1 LINLDDIRGRS
12 ALTFLEKYEGINPYL
27 IKLKGEYLKN
37 KKLALTENQ
46 SKYIIDNYEREPQYI
61 NRVIGIT
68 PYLGEELK
76 KIDNLGFT
84 PEKILIEFI
93 LAETNKSYHVYGK
106 LKQNQKESKMYWIPK
121 TQVNDDPYFEKVH
134 VEVDLT
140 KYNEILSKY
149 GKTLYKHQE
158 DGIKFLLS
166 RNGCIL
172 ADDMGLGKSM
182 QSIIAALESGAE
194 KILIVTTSSTKI
206 NWERE
211 INVFC
216 NETTIID
223 GKKWDS
229 NKFTII
235 NFDILKNFH
244 SLPAVKKR
252 KEGEPEPILIRDIVN
267 TKFDLCIVD
276 EAHNLKNNDSIR
288 GKIMVDVC
296 VKYNIPKVWLLTGTP
311 VANRPMDFF
320 NLLKLIKSPIANN
333 WKHYALRYCDGR
345 QFFRTLKNGQR
356 KQIWLTDGA
365 SNLEELANKT
375 KNILLR
381 RLKTDA
387 IDMPDKIVTPMYHQ
401 LDSKGWKMY
410 EQLWD
415 EYVEM
420 KKKLGKKTMESQKD
434 LVELILLRQFIA
446 IQAIPYTI
454 EMIENALE
462 MGRKVIVFTSF
473 SEEQEIIA
481 NHFGK
486 LAVRHN
492 GSLSNAK
499 KQHSVDQFQNND
511 KIKVFIGNIKSAGVG
526 ITLTEATVVIFN
538 SFDWV
543 PGNNEQAEDRCVFG
557 GQLVMTN
564 EGYKL
569 IEDINIGDFV
579 YTHNGNFKKVINTHT
594 HLERKKTR
602 VDIDAFGYNNKLS
615 LTNDHKVYVY
625 DNKDN
630 DFKWIECGSLDIN
643 THRLT
648 LKSNNQ
654 PLKRKEYLDVINYI
668 DTSFTNNYSVKQIN
682 GRLKELPEKVVLT
695 NDLLY
700 AFGFFIAEGWA
711 IEKNIDKSAS
721 VNICQKIDN
730 KKMLDASVYIINI
743 IKQSFNIE
751 SHGEYID
758 KNNCKTCTI
767 YSKNLA
773 INFNNWFGKGVKNK
787 QLPDWVDELNNEQLE
802 NLLEG
807 YYHGDGYRRKN
818 TQEAVTVST
827 KLGSQLIRYNANLD
841 RGICLKM
848 VKGIYYDIEY
858 TNDTNN
864 KLNRVYKIGNYIT
877 FPIKSLY
884 ISKPKRG
891 EERVYDLSVED
902 DHSFVIGNYNVHNCY
917 RIGQNND
924 VNVYYQLF
932 EDTIS
937 TRMWEMLR
945 NKKDVISTIMGEKK
959 LTDDEIT
966 DLLSEQLID

>member
-1 LINLDDIRGRS
+1 MINLDDIRGRS

-311 VANRPMDFF
+311 VTNRPMDFF

>member
-1 LINLDDIRGRS
+1 LIFIKKIIIFTYNYQELKTITLINLDDIRGRS

-27 IKLKGEYLKN
+27 RKLKGEYLKN

-76 KIDNLGFT
+76 KIDNLAFI

-93 LAETNKSYHVYGK
+93 LAETDKSYHVYGK

-121 TQVNDDPYFEKVH
+121 TQVNDDPYFEKVE
-134 VEVDLT
+134 VNVDLT

-182 QSIIAALESGAE
+182 QSVIAALESGAE

-244 SLPAVKKR
+244 SLPVIKKI

-320 NLLKLIKSPIANN
+320 NLLKLIKSPIADN

-365 SNLEELANKT
+365 SNLEELSNKT

-410 EQLWD
+410 HQLWD

-420 KKKLGKKTMESQKD
+420 KKKLGKRTMESQKD

-446 IQAIPYTI
+446 IQAIPYSI

-492 GSLSNAK
+492 GSLSNVK

-543 PGNNEQAEDRCVFG
+543 TGNNEQAEDR
-557 GQLVMTN
+557 
-564 EGYKL
+564 
-569 IEDINIGDFV
+569 
-579 YTHNGNFKKVINTHT
+579 
-594 HLERKKTR
+594 
-602 VDIDAFGYNNKLS
+602 A
-615 LTNDHKVYVY
+615 
-625 DNKDN
+625 
-630 DFKWIECGSLDIN
+630 
-643 THRLT
+643 
-648 LKSNNQ
+648 
-654 PLKRKEYLDVINYI
+654 
-668 DTSFTNNYSVKQIN
+668 
-682 GRLKELPEKVVLT
+682 
-695 NDLLY
+695 
-700 AFGFFIAEGWA
+700 
-711 IEKNIDKSAS
+711 
-721 VNICQKIDN
+721 
-730 KKMLDASVYIINI
+730 
-743 IKQSFNIE
+743 
-751 SHGEYID
+751 
-758 KNNCKTCTI
+758 
-767 YSKNLA
+767 
-773 INFNNWFGKGVKNK
+773 
-787 QLPDWVDELNNEQLE
+787 
-802 NLLEG
+802 
-807 YYHGDGYRRKN
+807 
-818 TQEAVTVST
+818 
-827 KLGSQLIRYNANLD
+827 
-841 RGICLKM
+841 
-848 VKGIYYDIEY
+848 
-858 TNDTNN
+858 
-864 KLNRVYKIGNYIT
+864 
-877 FPIKSLY
+877 
-884 ISKPKRG
+884 
-891 EERVYDLSVED
+891 
-902 DHSFVIGNYNVHNCY
+902 Y

-937 TRMWEMLR
+937 VRMWETLKQ
-945 NKKDVISTIMGEKK
+945 KKQVINTILGVDNTSKE
-959 LTDDEIT
+959 DET
-966 DLLSEQLID
+966 DLLIQKMLDGEL